1 MGLYS
6 CTVLTLEER
15 KKKTWFLVQD
25 LRPTYKAQN
34 VFFFLELRLVVL
46 CLSKSLVDLGSNLSC
61 YIVGLCP
68 ICMLVI
74 LQEMILVMQKA
85 NYNDGI
91 MEP

>member
-15 KKKTWFLVQD
+15 RKNMVSSAGSQ
-25 LRPTYKAQN
+25 AHIQGSEC
-34 VFFFLELRLVVL
+34 FFFLELRLAVL

-91 MEP
+91 MEL